1 MNTLSLYQKSLRG
14 TLDEAECA
22 ALEQTLQAH
31 PYFSMAHY
39 IRAKQDAS
47 HEYLFVASTYSP
59 NRSLLRL
66 YMDGSPLLIDMDT
79 DTPTETHPPEKQ
91 KQQPAKPLH
100 GSEDLFSIVDFDALS
115 QAPEPAGHL
124 FSAILPVSG
133 KEIDAFLETKIRI
146 GSLKWLRLAE
156 KIRAQIRNYAHTA
169 PLFEPVHPLSTE
181 EKPPVEAAIQAQYS
195 AKAEKL
201 SLLDQFLKSRP
212 EMPKISPEAP
222 LAPDKAAEASILKE
236 GEIVTEALARIHL
249 MQGNLD
255 EARSMYQKLC
265 LLFPEK
271 SDYFGAQI
279 EKINNRI

>member
-22 ALEQTLQAH
+22 ALEQTLQKH
-31 PYFSMAHY
+31 PYFSMGHY
-39 IRAKQDAS
+39 VRAKQDTS

-79 DTPTETHPPEKQ
+79 DTPAEAHPPEKQ
-91 KQQPAKPLH
+91 PQTKPLH
-100 GSEDLFSIVDFDALS
+100 GSGSEDLFSILDFDALPHT
-115 QAPEPAGHL
+115 PESPDHL
-124 FSAILPVSG
+124 FSAVLPVSG

-146 GSLKWLRLAE
+146 GSLKWLRLVE

-169 PLFEPVHPLSTE
+169 PLFEPVHPLLE
-181 EKPPVEAAIQAQYS
+181 AKPPVEAAMLAQYN

-212 EMPKISPEAP
+212 EMPRINPEDTP
-222 LAPDKAAEASILKE
+222 TPDKAAAASILKE
-236 GEIVTEALARIHL
+236 GEIVTEALARIPL